1 MEEKY
6 MVNDFLND
14 LKNFIK
20 EYTDSILET
29 QNIEL
34 RTTIQNLRN
43 TLEASQYDM
52 IKLSES
58 KGYCFPIENA
68 KSEEIEKIKNDLNIE
83 KE

>member
-20 EYTDSILET
+20 EYTDSLLDT

-34 RTTIQNLRN
+34 RTTLQILRN
-43 TLEASQYDM
+43 SFESSQYDM
-52 IKLSES
+52 FKISES
-58 KGYCFPIENA
+58 KGYCFPIESA
-68 KSEEIEKIKNDLNIE
+68 KNEEIEKIKNDLSIE
-83 KE
+83 SQ